1 MMTLAG
7 KKIVLGVSGG
17 IAAYKTPELV
27 RRLRE
32 RGAEVR
38 VAMTEAAKAFI
49 TPLSLQA
56 VSGYPV
62 SDSLLD
68 PAAEAAMGH
77 IELGKWAD
85 LVILAP
91 ATADLIARVAAGMAN
106 DLVST
111 ICLATPSPVAVVP
124 AMNQQMYR
132 AQATQHNLQTLATR
146 GLLLWGPDSGSQA
159 CGDVGPGRMLDP
171 LTIVDMAAQHFA
183 SPVKDLQHLN
193 LMITAGPTREPLD
206 PVRYITN
213 HSSGKMGFAIAAAA
227 AQRGANV
234 TLISGPVSLPTPPFV
249 QRIDVTTALEM
260 EAAVQAGAQQ
270 QHIFIGCAAVAD
282 YRAAVIAEDKIKKQ
296 GDELTIKMVK
306 NPDIVAG
313 VAALKSH
320 RPYVVGFAA
329 ETNNVEE
336 YARQKRAR
344 KNLDLICANDV
355 SQPNQGFNS
364 DSNALHLFWQDGE
377 KRLPLELAP
386 GATTLLPTGLAI
398 HIADPS
404 LAAVILPRSGLGH
417 KHGVVL
423 GNLVGLIDSDYQGQ
437 LMVSVWNRGQQSFI
451 IEPGERI
458 AQMVFVPV
466 VQAEFNLVESFDA
479 TDRGEG
485 GFGHSGRK

>member
-1 MMTLAG
+1 MGLAG

-38 VAMTEAAKAFI
+38 VVMTEAAKAFI

-91 ATADLIARVAAGMAN
+91 ATADLIARITAGMAN

-111 ICLATPSPVAVVP
+111 ICLATPAPVAVLP

-132 AQATQHNLQTLATR
+132 ATATQHNLEVLSTR
-146 GLLLWGPDSGSQA
+146 GLLIWGPDSGSQA

-171 LTIVDMAAQHFA
+171 LTIVEMAAQHFT
-183 SPVKDLQHLN
+183 VIKDLQHLN
-193 LMITAGPTREPLD
+193 VMITAGPTRERLD

-213 HSSGKMGFAIAAAA
+213 DSSGKMGFAIAAAA
-227 AQRGANV
+227 AARGANV
-234 TLISGPVSLPTPPFV
+234 TLISGPVSLPTPAWV
-249 QRIDVTTALEM
+249 KRIDVTTALEM
-260 EAAVQAGAQQ
+260 EATVQ
-270 QHIFIGCAAVAD
+270 QHVQGQQIFVGCAAVAD
-282 YRAAVIAEDKIKKQ
+282 YRAAAVAEEKIKKQ
-296 GDELTIKMVK
+296 GDEITIKMIK

-313 VAALKSH
+313 VAALLTH

-336 YARQKRAR
+336 YARQKRVS

-355 SQPNQGFNS
+355 SQEGQGFNS
-364 DSNALHLFWQDGE
+364 ENNALHLFWQDGD
-377 KRLPLELAP
+377 KVLPLERKEL
-386 GATTLLPTGLAI
+386 
-398 HIADPS
+398 
-404 LAAVILPRSGLGH
+404 LGH
-417 KHGVVL
+417 LLLNEIVTRYDEK
-423 GNLVGLIDSDYQGQ
+423 
-437 LMVSVWNRGQQSFI
+437 NR
-451 IEPGERI
+451 R
-458 AQMVFVPV
+458 
-466 VQAEFNLVESFDA
+466 
-479 TDRGEG
+479 
-485 GFGHSGRK
+485 